1 MSLEL
6 QPYTTPEL
14 ITIETPRGDL
24 ERERSAQ
31 LTQNAALLTAAI
43 SAEPLPWVDLVA
55 VVPLQVKLVIDI
67 GAAHGFTMTPERA
80 RQIVLELGGTL
91 AYAWAARQLTR
102 GILKIAMPVLGG
114 LLNAPLMYANTYTLG
129 HLAERYFRA
138 QRGDLP
144 PLSDEARA
152 EWSQTLMAE
161 GRKLASR
168 FTMDDLRRALVILG
182 KVTKR

>member
-1 MSLEL
+1 MQVYNAPDL
-6 QPYTTPEL
+6 T
-14 ITIETPRGDL
+14 TIETPTGDL

-31 LTQNAALLTAAI
+31 LTQSAALLTAAI

-55 VVPLQVKLVIDI
+55 IVPLQVKLVLDI
-67 GAAHGFTMTPERA
+67 GAVHGFSMSTERA
-80 RQIVLELGGTL
+80 RQVVLELGGTL
-91 AYAWAARQLTR
+91 AYAWAARQVTR

-144 PLSDEARA
+144 PMSDEAKA

-168 FTMDDLRRALVILG
+168 FTMDDLRRALIVLG
-182 KVTKR
+182 RVTKR

>member
-6 QPYTTPEL
+6 QPYQSPTA
-14 ITIETPRGDL
+14 IVIETPSGDL

-55 VVPLQVKLVIDI
+55 IVPLQVKLVTDI
-67 GAAHGFTMTPERA
+67 GAVHGFSMSPQRA
-80 RQIVLELGGTL
+80 RQILLELGGTL
-91 AYAWAARQLTR
+91 AYAWAARQVTR

-144 PLSDEARA
+144 PLSDEAKA
-152 EWSQTLMAE
+152 EWSKTLLNE
-161 GRKLASR
+161 GRKLAAR
-168 FTMDDLRRALVILG
+168 FTMDDLRRALVVLH